1 MDSGAVNEVRS
12 VAAEDVIALV
22 QAHQVE
28 VWRYLRYLGAS
39 TELADDLTQE
49 TFLQLL
55 RSPFEVRS
63 PAATAGWLRTVAR
76 NLWVRSF
83 RHPPF
88 DLAELDAI
96 ETAWTEGTGDDGG
109 EDTLRHLRQCQEQ
122 LAGRARDV
130 VRWHYEDRCSRR
142 AIAERLGI
150 GEDGV
155 KSMLRRARAL
165 LRECIE
171 RRRAEGA

>member
-1 MDSGAVNEVRS
+1 MDSGRVNEVRS
-12 VAAEDVIALV
+12 VAAADVVALV

-39 TELADDLTQE
+39 SELADDLTQE

-55 RSPFEVRS
+55 RAPFEVRS

-83 RHPPF
+83 RRPPF

-96 ETAWTEGTGDDGG
+96 EAAWTEGAGADGGDD
-109 EDTLRHLRQCQEQ
+109 TLGHLRECQEQ
-122 LAGRARDV
+122 LTGRARDV
-130 VRWHYEDRCSRR
+130 VRWHYEDRCSRSV
-142 AIAERLGI
+142 IAERLGI

-155 KSMLRRARAL
+155 KSLLRRTRTL